1 MSQFE
6 VIAFETADG
15 KSPFQDWYDGI
26 KDNKARTIILA
37 RLGRAAEGN
46 FGDWKSITGAKGLFE
61 MRIPYGQGFRIYYTL
76 VDGKLVLLL
85 AGSTKHDQDRAIAKA
100 QEYLEEANR
109 RLKS

>member
-26 KDNKARTIILA
+26 KDNKAR
-37 RLGRAAEGN
+37 
-46 FGDWKSITGAKGLFE
+46 
-61 MRIPYGQGFRIYYTL
+61 